1 MSRIL
6 ALDIG
11 DERIGLAVSDEG
23 MLIAQPLAVIPRSA
37 GSSSFMRI
45 VQLIDYYNVTMLL
58 VGWPLLP
65 DGSAGKQ
72 LRSVEAY
79 LRGLREYIHIPI
91 CTWDERFS
99 TVEADNII
107 RSNTAGTS
115 ARKKRRDAVAAAV
128 ILQQY
133 LDQSAERVQP

>member
-45 VQLIDYYNVTMLL
+45 VQLIEYYQVTMLL

-65 DGSAGKQ
+65 DGSGGKQ

-79 LRGLREYIHIPI
+79 LRGLREYTQIPI

-99 TVEADNII
+99 TVEADSIM
-107 RSNTAGTS
+107 RGNTAGTS